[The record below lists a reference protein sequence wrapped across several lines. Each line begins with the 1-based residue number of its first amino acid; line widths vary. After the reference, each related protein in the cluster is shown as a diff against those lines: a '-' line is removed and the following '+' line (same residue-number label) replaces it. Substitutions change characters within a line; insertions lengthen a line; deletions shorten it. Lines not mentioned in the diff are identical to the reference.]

1 MSKMPQLSR
10 RDSLMLF
17 AARREWRSQT
27 DALPGPNSGHLWAT
41 TPARE
46 VIRQRY
52 FPNLRLTTHE
62 NRQVR
67 FYDDLI
73 KNKVVLMNFM
83 FTSCSGICPRTTQNL
98 VRVQQL
104 LGERVGRSIF
114 MYSFTLDPKHD
125 TPEVLKEFARMHRL
139 GPGWQFLTGKADEM
153 EQLRRRLGFVDPD
166 PALDKDKES
175 HIGNVRYGNE
185 PRQLWGAC
193 PGMSRPEFIVESL
206 SWVASPKAT

>member
-1 MSKMPQLSR
+1 MAQLSR
-10 RDSLMLF
+10 RNSLMLF
-17 AARREWRSQT
+17 AGLRESQQE
-27 DALPGPNSGHLWAT
+27 AAPRQNSGHPWAS

-52 FPNLRLTTHE
+52 FPNLLLTTHE

-73 KNKVVLMNFM
+73 KDKVVLINFM

-98 VRVQQL
+98 ARVQKL
-104 LGERVGRSIF
+104 LGERVGRDVF
-114 MYSFTLDPKHD
+114 MYSFTLDPAHD
-125 TPEVLKEFARMHRL
+125 APDVLKEFARMHHV
-139 GPGWQFLTGKADEM
+139 GPGWQFLTGKPDEM

-166 PALDKDKES
+166 PALDNDKES

-185 PRQLWGAC
+185 PRLLWGAC

-206 SWVASPKAT
+206 SWVAMPKAT

>member
-1 MSKMPQLSR
+1 MAQLSR
-10 RDSLMLF
+10 RNTLMFF
-17 AARREWRSQT
+17 AAPRERHSEPLATQN
-27 DALPGPNSGHLWAT
+27 PGRPWAST
-41 TPARE
+41 SPRE

-52 FPNLRLTTHE
+52 FPNLLLTTEE
-62 NRQVR
+62 NREVR

-73 KNKVVLMNFM
+73 KDRVVLINFM
-83 FTSCSGICPRTTQNL
+83 FTSCNGICPRTTQNL
-98 VRVQQL
+98 ARVQRL
-104 LGERVGRSIF
+104 LGERVGRDIF
-114 MYSFTLDPKHD
+114 MYSFTLDPLHD
-125 TPEVLKEFARMHRL
+125 TPGVLKEFAEAHHVR
-139 GPGWQFLTGKADEM
+139 PGWQFLTGKPEDM

-206 SWVASPKAT
+206 SWVAAPNR